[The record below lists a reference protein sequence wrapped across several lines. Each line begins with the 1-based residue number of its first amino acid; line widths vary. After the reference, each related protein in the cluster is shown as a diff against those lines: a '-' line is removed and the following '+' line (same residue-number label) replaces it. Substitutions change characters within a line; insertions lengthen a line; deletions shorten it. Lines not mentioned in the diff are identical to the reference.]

1 MLFLFSLQMQYDFK
15 KLTKRSIPFT
25 NRKYKGKEKTRN
37 ERKNERK
44 KAQHP

>member
-1 MLFLFSLQMQYDFK
+1 MQYGIK

-37 ERKNERK
+37 ERNNERKNERK